1 MSSYPLEERIRE
13 LCQKA
18 IAAETE
24 DLNAVLAELQAALS
38 EHTKRMRKM
47 ALEKLAPKKRK
58 D

>member
-1 MSSYPLEERIRE
+1 MHTYPLEDRIRE

-18 IAAETE
+18 IAAQTH
-24 DLNAVLAELQAALS
+24 DFNKVLAELQAALS
-38 EHTKRMRKM
+38 EHTQGMRKM